1 MRTRTLLTATTIAL
15 TLVALALLGTIALVD
30 WSTLTTGALVLLYVA
45 VAHELSQRLFGGLD
59 TSATDGRQSSDS
71 NNP

>member
-45 VAHELSQRLFGGLD
+45 VAHELSQRIFGD
-59 TSATDGRQSSDS
+59 RQQ
-71 NNP
+71 